1 MHSGRGGS
9 DAGQSQAPLP
19 HRQNT
24 GMTVLVTGGAGYI
37 GSHAVHELVDAG
49 TPVVVLD
56 NLSTGSTSSLPKSAF
71 PIIGDVG
78 DVALLASIIEEY
90 RIEAIMHFA
99 GSTSVPDSVSDPFG
113 YYRNNTANSQSL
125 IE

>member
-1 MHSGRGGS
+1 MP
-9 DAGQSQAPLP
+9 GQSQAPVP

-24 GMTVLVTGGAGYI
+24 RMTVLVTGGAGYI

-56 NLSTGSTSSLPKSAF
+56 NLSTGSTSSLPKSAM

-78 DVALLASIIEEY
+78 DAALLASLIEAY
-90 RIEAIMHFA
+90 RVNAIMHFA
-99 GSTSVPDSVSDPFG
+99 RSGQAPRSG
-113 YYRNNTANSQSL
+113 
-125 IE
+125 

>member
-1 MHSGRGGS
+1 
-9 DAGQSQAPLP
+9 
-19 HRQNT
+19 
-24 GMTVLVTGGAGYI
+24 MTVLVTGGAGYI

-56 NLSTGSTSSLPKSAF
+56 NLSTGSPSWLPKSAL

-78 DVALLASIIEEY
+78 DAALVALVIKEY

-99 GSTSVPDSVSDPFG
+99 GSTNVPDSVSDPFG
-113 YYRNNTANSQSL
+113 YYRNNGANSQNL
-125 IE
+125 IEAAVR